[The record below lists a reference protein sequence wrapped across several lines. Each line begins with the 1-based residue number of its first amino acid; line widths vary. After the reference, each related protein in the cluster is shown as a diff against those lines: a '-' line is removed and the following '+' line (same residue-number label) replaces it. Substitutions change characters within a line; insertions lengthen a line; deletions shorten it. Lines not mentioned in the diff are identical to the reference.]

1 MANCYSC
8 GCLFN
13 NVNTNFRFLIMA
25 NKEKFLHNINKAKR
39 QRKNEQWAKEFD
51 IQADKIMHIKNMIA
65 VNELKIKHKNKREL
79 LEREFYNAFN
89 PFWNTSNLKN
99 NKDV

>member
-39 QRKNEQWAKEFD
+39 QRENQR
-51 IQADKIMHIKNMIA
+51 Q
-65 VNELKIKHKNKREL
+65 L
-79 LEREFYNAFN
+79 LEQKFMNTFN
-89 PFWNTSNLKN
+89 PFNTANLKE
-99 NKDV
+99 DA